1 MNYKE
6 WVDCVVVKKSH
17 KPFKSGYKKAT
28 VKSITVNPNCNKI
41 AFEFYE
47 DDSVVNCEICR
58 LVKE

>member
-1 MNYKE
+1 MDYRD
-6 WVDCVVVKKSH
+6 WVDNVVVKKSR
-17 KPFKSGYKKAT
+17 KPFKSGHRKAT

-58 LVKE
+58 LREE